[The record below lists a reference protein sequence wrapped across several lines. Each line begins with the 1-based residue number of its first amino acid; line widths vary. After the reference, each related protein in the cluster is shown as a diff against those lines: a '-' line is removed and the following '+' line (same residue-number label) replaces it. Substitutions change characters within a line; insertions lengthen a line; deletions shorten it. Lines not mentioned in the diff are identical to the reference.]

1 MITVP
6 RPGRCGLAIGAGHPV
21 RIMSLIGAT
30 HRRDLPHQIEKL
42 AALAQMM
49 GRPDIV
55 SDLSLIS
62 PNTPLWELALER
74 GFTAATLPIYTV
86 SRRGGVVDPTELLAR
101 ATEQVEGG
109 VGLLTI
115 HPTPRRDIINLA
127 KHRRVP
133 WTSRGGGIVIT
144 DLIKNGIHENVY
156 LRILPHLVD
165 LVRKRGAVIS
175 IGASFRSANIFDAL
189 DQAQEAEIEFQL
201 ELANSLRAQG
211 CKVIIE
217 SPGHARPRDIRKVGE
232 RLAKCGHPIMPLG
245 PIPTDA
251 AAGEDHVSA
260 AIGATL
266 MGLTGGAHILAAV
279 TREEHTGGIPS
290 TASTL
295 EAVRSAR
302 VAAHV
307 IDIDL
312 LGDTADDEQV
322 VGRRALAKS
331 CVDGKRTRGCERCAS
346 ACPLWTVPDVVNL

>member
-6 RPGRCGLAIGAGHPV
+6 RPGRCGLAIGAGFPV

-30 HRRDLPHQIEKL
+30 HRRDLPNQIEKL
-42 AALAQMM
+42 TALAQMR

-62 PNTPLWELALER
+62 PDRPLWQLALDG
-74 GFTAATLPIYTV
+74 GFAAATLPIYTV
-86 SRRGGVVDPTELLAR
+86 SRRGGVVDPLELLAR

-115 HPTPRRDIINLA
+115 HPTPRQDIVSLA
-127 KHRRVP
+127 QNRKVP

-144 DLIKNGIHENVY
+144 DLMKSNSQENVY
-156 LRILPHLVD
+156 LRILPNLVN
-165 LVRKRGAVIS
+165 LVRKHGTVVS
-175 IGASFRSANIFDAL
+175 LGASFRSANIFDAL
-189 DQAQEAEIEFQL
+189 DQAQDAEIEFQI

-211 CKVIIE
+211 CKVVIE
-217 SPGHARPRDIRKVGE
+217 SPGHARPSDIRKVGE
-232 RLAKCGHPIMPLG
+232 RLAKWGHPVMPLG
-245 PIPTDA
+245 PIPTDT
-251 AAGEDHVSA
+251 AAGEDHISA

-290 TASTL
+290 TASTI
-295 EAVRSAR
+295 EAVRAAR

-312 LGDTADDEQV
+312 LGATDEDEQV
-322 VGRRALAKS
+322 VDRRALAKS
-331 CVDGKRTRGCERCAS
+331 CVDGKMTRGCERCAS
-346 ACPLWTVPDVVNL
+346 VCPLWTVPDIARP